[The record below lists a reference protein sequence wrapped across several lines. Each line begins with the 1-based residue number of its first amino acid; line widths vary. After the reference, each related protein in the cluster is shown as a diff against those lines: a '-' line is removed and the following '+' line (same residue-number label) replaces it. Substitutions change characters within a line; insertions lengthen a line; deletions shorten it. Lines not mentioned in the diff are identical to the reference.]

1 MVRKEKEN
9 ILWIDLTEWP
19 DLGPVCQHQQ
29 HLQSAWVLPSLLQFE
44 PSAPPKFLRG
54 AECAPSPPAH
64 TFHDTS
70 QSNTIC
76 FLMAWHHKWN
86 PHITTLEANSKS
98 LAQTTNVNP
107 ESLNL
112 KHLTLIFNS
121 STGPIPQI
129 QTPNLQSSPFIA
141 SSKPDPHSCTQNF
154 ETCKYW
160 ST

>member
-1 MVRKEKEN
+1 
-9 ILWIDLTEWP
+9 
-19 DLGPVCQHQQ
+19 VCQHQQ

-64 TFHDTS
+64 TYHDTS

-86 PHITTLEANSKS
+86 PHITTLETNSKIFGS
-98 LAQTTNVNP
+98 DNKCQSWVLEFKTFNLDLQL
-107 ESLNL
+107 LNW
-112 KHLTLIFNS
+112 TYTPNS
-121 STGPIPQI
+121 D
-129 QTPNLQSSPFIA
+129 PNLQSSSFTA

-154 ETCKYW
+154 GTCKYW
-160 ST
+160 